1 MEEIDLA
8 VYRGI
13 TVIPFPASGGSAR
26 RMYERAQGDTRLRRC
41 VPGEYFDAL
50 ATCRDAEQFVEM
62 VKALVEDWQGAA
74 L

>member
-1 MEEIDLA
+1 
-8 VYRGI
+8 
-13 TVIPFPASGGSAR
+13 
-26 RMYERAQGDTRLRRC
+26 MYERVRGDTRLRRC

-62 VKALVEDWQGAA
+62 VKELIEDRQGAA